1 MCVSTPVSK
10 DTTPTLSNLPYDF
23 PDQCTAAG
31 GGSKAESLP
40 PTKTLSKPW

>member
-1 MCVSTPVSK
+1 MCVPLVVTGIRLNCFS
-10 DTTPTLSNLPYDF
+10 L
-23 PDQCTAAG
+23 AG